1 VKETNMSDTEWDVVL
16 AAYMIQDQAEEDFDR
31 LVKLVQHKELQ
42 VEGVVVVTK
51 DAAGEIS
58 VRETGDHLGRKGL
71 EIGGGV
77 GLVIGLLCPPLLA
90 SVVVGGAAGGLIA
103 KFAKHRVEKG
113 LEEKMDQ
120 ALAPGWAAVVAIYDR
135 SKADTVDASLV
146 SAVKKSVAHVDGHG
160 AKQLKAALEEA
171 AQGKGS

>member
-1 VKETNMSDTEWDVVL
+1 MSDTEWDVVL
-16 AAYMIQDQAEEDFDR
+16 AAYMIQDRANEDYER
-31 LVKLVQHKELQ
+31 LVKLVQDKELQ
-42 VEGVVVVTK
+42 VEGLVLATK
-51 DAAGEIS
+51 DVAGEIS
-58 VRETGDHLGRKGL
+58 LKETDVHLGREELG
-71 EIGGGV
+71 IVG
-77 GLVIGLLCPPLLA
+77 GLV
-90 SVVVGGAAGGLIA
+90 A
-103 KFAKHRVEKG
+103 KFAKHWLEEKVEKG

-171 AQGKGS
+171 AQGK